1 MNTATKLTFAVAV
14 SIFGLSSQLQT
25 VYAKQPQSH
34 AAMTGQHNQAA
45 KTPVQHNQAAKTLVL
60 RVGSKGPAVKQLQE
74 ALQKQGYYK
83 GPINGIF
90 NPQVRSAVIAFQKS
104 EHLTPDGVVGPKTQA
119 AMKQHKS

>member
-1 MNTATKLTFAVAV
+1 MNTATKLTFAAV
-14 SIFGLSSQLQT
+14 VGIFGLGSQLQT
-25 VYAKQPQSH
+25 VYAKQYAKQPQSH

-45 KTPVQHNQAAKTLVL
+45 KTPVL